1 MEVKMKKSFI
11 VFLIFCSF
19 LLLTS
24 CDNST
29 KKPHSQEQDSSDTG
43 AVDTDTDTEP
53 ENDADTVHD
62 SVCGN
67 EKVEDG
73 EVCDGGAKE
82 CREIDPVYTSG
93 FASCQADCQAYDV
106 TGCNETPSDQ
116 DEGNVDNVFV
126 LGPYMVNMIDVAAGA
141 DGAPRQ
147 FRIYEPTGAE
157 GNIPVIHFLHGFMY
171 KIAYYDDMLIHLAS
185 HGFIVVSSQ
194 SNHAMVN
201 GDTTIVEAEK
211 VVTFINWL
219 KQNIQSKVSVT
230 ADVEHFGI
238 SGHSRGGKVSNR
250 VLNSNPA
257 IATSFFGVD
266 PVDSAPPFAGFI
278 GGDDPQSLMELVKF
292 TGESMFLGT
301 EKGPAGMI
309 GSTAACAPSGDN
321 SVRFYG
327 AYPAPSHH
335 IIAAGVGH
343 ADMVDPADISTC
355 GMYCSSCKGSGNTAL
370 NQQFISYTGGL
381 MTAFFNS
388 TLKGQKQYE
397 NLINDSSQHPFLTTL
412 NEHKSPD
419 GEQDPEIEIGEALG
433 EATRSKVSEG
443 YFFDGP
449 GTDEVMIFY
458 PGASIEPTAYSSIMT
473 MLAERGIDGFIIDMP
488 ADMAIFGQNKA
499 DDIYKNYPNYKKYY
513 LSGHSMGGA
522 MIANYAAKN
531 LEKTSGLFMMA
542 AYPTEDLKSAQF
554 PILFIYGT
562 EDGVITRSKLETGLT
577 LVPESAVNYEIE
589 GGNHAYFGNYGEQ
602 DGDGVAT
609 IKPITQQKITVREIL
624 KLVR

>member
-1 MEVKMKKSFI
+1 MKKTLSLFSI
-11 VFLIFCSF
+11 LLFVSLFL
-19 LLLTS
+19 S
-24 CDNST
+24 CGGSE
-29 KKPHSQEQDSSDTG
+29 KKPVTPDEPDTE
-43 AVDTDTDTEP
+43 AMDTDTDTDP
-53 ENDADTVHD
+53 SD
-62 SVCGN
+62 SGSESSCGN
-67 EKVEDG
+67 RVVDEG
-73 EVCDGGAKE
+73 EVCDGNAKD
-82 CREIDPVYTSG
+82 CSEINPNSTG
-93 FASCQADCQAYDV
+93 FAYCKADCSGY
-106 TGCNETPSDQ
+106 
-116 DEGNVDNVFV
+116 DEGTCQGGQDQTDTDTGDTTPVDASGVFTM
-126 LGPYMVNMIDVAAGA
+126 GPYMVNVIDVAAGT

-194 SNHAMVN
+194 SDHGMIN
-201 GDTTIVEAEK
+201 GDTTIKESEK
-211 VVTFINWL
+211 VITFLNWL

-230 ADVEHFGI
+230 ADVEHFGV

-250 VLNSNPA
+250 VLNTDPTM
-257 IATSFFGVD
+257 ATSFFGVD
-266 PVDSAPPFAGFI
+266 PVDSTPPMDGLI
-278 GGDDPQSLMELVKF
+278 GESDPQSLNDPVQFK
-292 TGESMFLGT
+292 GESFFLGT
-301 EKGPAGMI
+301 ELGPSGL
-309 GSTAACAPSGDN
+309 AACAPSADN
-321 SVRFYG
+321 SVNFY
-327 AYPAPSHH
+327 AKYPEPSHH

-381 MTAFFNS
+381 MVAFFNS
-388 TLKGQKQYE
+388 TLKGQTQYE
-397 NLINDSSQHPFLTTL
+397 ALLNDSSKHPFTTVL
-412 NEHKSPD
+412 NEHKPEGDSSEP
-419 GEQDPEIEIGEALG
+419 EAEIEIGEPLG
-433 EATRSKVSEG
+433 EATMSEVSEG

-449 GTDEVMIFY
+449 GEDEVMIFY

-473 MLAERGIDGFIIDMP
+473 MLAERGIDGFIIKMP
-488 ADMAIFGQNKA
+488 VNMAILGQDKA

-531 LEKTSGLFMMA
+531 LDRTSGLFMMA

-602 DGDGVAT
+602 DGDGTAT